1 MSLNTILATTP
12 LTSTNYVLKAT
23 GTTIGN
29 SLIFDNGTNVGI
41 GNTNTSYTLDV
52 SGSTRTSA
60 VQPSLLINYTD
71 ATSYANLIFTES
83 GVNKGIIQFIGST
96 FATTSRRNNLEIVN
110 GANADMTFWTNNTTR
125 MTITSAGNVGIGL
138 TNPSFPL
145 EVSST
150 TTTLLAR
157 FTSNQANAAI
167 RIVNNSSNG
176 GRTYSIGSG
185 DTTSGAGNNFY
196 IYDESNSALRFAI
209 NNSGNIGIG
218 TSSPGAKLDVT
229 GAVRASTYCEAYD
242 GTRDVYLNS
251 AADFGLGVLP
261 AIQVA
266 SNHGLQFATNNSL
279 KMYITSAG
287 NVGIGNVGDS
297 AVRLGVT
304 GTGTSSAAYAF
315 IAYDI
320 TANALLALRN
330 DGYTFMGTRAN
341 SPYNYNTTYAPR
353 TAGLDAAGGIGY
365 ITSTRESKGNI
376 KTIKNI
382 DFINQLNPVS
392 FNYRKKNEN
401 KTEFI
406 DELYED
412 VYYGFIADEVE
423 ALDKNLV
430 FYDDVEGGGKKLSGV
445 HYNSMIAIL
454 TKAIQEL
461 NERLNKAGL

>member
-125 MTITSAGNVGIGL
+125 MTISSAGNVGIGL

-218 TSSPGAKLDVT
+218 TSSPSYKLDVVSL
-229 GAVRASTYCEAYD
+229 GSPSARVRNGDLGGTATLLLETANDFSGTCQTYVKC
-242 GTRDVYLNS
+242 
-251 AADFGLGVLP
+251 
-261 AIQVA
+261 I
-266 SNHGLQFATNNSL
+266 
-279 KMYITSAG
+279 
-287 NVGIGNVGDS
+287 
-297 AVRLGVT
+297 
-304 GTGTSSAAYAF
+304 GTSSNGTSQLAF
-315 IAYDI
+315 G
-320 TANALLALRN
+320 TAGASGDATATERMRINSAGQVTMPYQPAFTAISNA
-330 DGYTFMGTRAN
+330 GQQTYTGGTGLVFNNTRVN
-341 SPYNYNTTYAPR
+341 TGSHYNTSNGRFTAPVAGNYLFTYNLY
-353 TAGLDAAGGIGY
+353 TYSDVAASLV
-365 ITSTRESKGNI
+365 IT
-376 KTIKNI
+376 
-382 DFINQLNPVS
+382 INGS
-392 FNYRKKNEN
+392 
-401 KTEFI
+401 
-406 DELYED
+406 ELSYSD
-412 VYYGFIADEVE
+412 VYPLSYRAADGTTQFTISLSIV
-423 ALDKNLV
+423 LNLSASDYV
-430 FYDDVEGGGKKLSGV
+430 QVKVRSGSTAKV
-445 HYNSMIAIL
+445 YMSHSHFSGYLI
-454 TKAIQEL
+454 
-461 NERLNKAGL
+461 G